1 MDEMRIG
8 SKFITG
14 IISKL
19 LVTVVK
25 QKLGYNIDLKLN
37 AANATVGDGKAHVHL
52 DIDAEVSNE
61 EIMRI
66 LSGVGL

>member
-25 QKLGYNIDLKLN
+25 QKLGYNIDFKLN
-37 AANATVGDGKAHVHL
+37 AVNATVGDGKAHAHL

>member
-25 QKLGYNIDLKLN
+25 QKLGYNIDFKLN
-37 AANATVGDGKAHVHL
+37 AVNATVGDGKAHVHL

>member
-37 AANATVGDGKAHVHL
+37 AVNATVGDGKVHVHL

>member
-8 SKFITG
+8 SKFVTG

-19 LVTVVK
+19 LATVIK

-37 AANATVGDGKAHVHL
+37 TINATVGDEKAYIHL
-52 DIDAEVSNE
+52 DIDAEISNK
-61 EIMRI
+61 EIIRI
-66 LSGVGL
+66 LSGIGL

>member
-37 AANATVGDGKAHVHL
+37 SVNATVGDGKAHVHL

>member
-1 MDEMRIG
+1 MDEMRIR

-37 AANATVGDGKAHVHL
+37 TVNVTVGDGKAHAHL

>member
-25 QKLGYNIDLKLN
+25 QKLGYNIDLELN
-37 AANATVGDGKAHVHL
+37 AVNATVGDGKAHVHL

>member
-37 AANATVGDGKAHVHL
+37 AVNATVGDGKAYVHL

>member
-19 LVTVVK
+19 LATVVK

-37 AANATVGDGKAHVHL
+37 AVNATVGDGKAHVHL

>member
-37 AANATVGDGKAHVHL
+37 AVNVTVGDGKAHVHL

>member
-37 AANATVGDGKAHVHL
+37 AVNATVGDEKAHVHL

>member
-37 AANATVGDGKAHVHL
+37 AVNATVGDGKTHVHL

>member
-1 MDEMRIG
+1 MRIG

-37 AANATVGDGKAHVHL
+37 AVNTTVGDGKAHVHL

>member
-37 AANATVGDGKAHVHL
+37 AVNTTVGDGKAHVHL

>member
-37 AANATVGDGKAHVHL
+37 VVNATVGDGKAHVHL